1 MATKK
6 EPEKKKVAVLRVE
19 VSEAKIVIKGTTPLI
34 VHAWSDK
41 AKRIMLDKMTGVAKA
56 KKHDVRI
63 PWNDFIDSLHWL
75 TPKPKHGTN
84 DEEAKKNFDDAVK
97 KGAKFGF
104 SISGIKQ
111 SMVLGAIRTGMD
123 AKGTELRGTMFLQGI
138 GETSNFDYAE
148 IVTKEPPKF
157 REDTVNVGGVSKSA
171 DLRYRAQF
179 DEWEIP
185 LKLRFNKNGKYSI
198 EQLLA
203 TVNMGGFAV
212 GIGEWRPD
220 RDGQYGM
227 YELKEQ
233 NA

>member
-1 MATKK
+1 MPTKK
-6 EPEKKKVAVLRVE
+6 AEEKKTVKVLKVE
-19 VSEAKIVIKGTTPLI
+19 VGVADIVIRGNTPLI

-41 AKRIMLDKMTGVAKA
+41 AKRMMLDKMKGVAKA
-56 KKHDVRI
+56 NKHDIRI

-75 TPKPKHGTN
+75 TPKPKHGAT
-84 DEEAKKNFDDAVK
+84 DEEAKKNFDEAVK
-97 KGAKFGF
+97 NGARFGF

-111 SMVLGAIRTGMD
+111 SMVLGAIRSGMD
-123 AKGTELRGTMFLQGI
+123 AKGTELRGTMFFSGV
-138 GETSNFDYAE
+138 GKHSNFDYAE
-148 IVTKEPPKF
+148 IVSPNPPQF

-185 LKLRFNKNGKYSI
+185 LKIKYNKNGKYSI

-220 RDGQYGM
+220 KDGQYGM
-227 YELKEQ
+227 FELKEQ
-233 NA
+233 